1 MRENVDL
8 YFSHEVAIHN
18 IKPETARHVLS
29 ALQKYTGEPQHFVVE
44 SNVVRQALECQK
56 RLFLQRL
63 SNKVIDPHR
72 SNLPTNILSED
83 DHRKVIK
90 KLLLENQPYWKDLL
104 LSWTGCEQMMTCN
117 ASMRSF

>member
-1 MRENVDL
+1 MCENVDL
-8 YFSHEVAIHN
+8 FFSHEVAIHN

-72 SNLPTNILSED
+72 NLPTNILSED

-104 LSWTGCEQMMTCN
+104 LSWTGCE
-117 ASMRSF
+117 